1 MQTTSLAVLLALVS
15 NSDAIV
21 LNKNGDEKK
30 PEPDAY
36 AYRQFGSMPSY
47 WHDWKS
53 DPFFANTWRFSGV
66 SNGHVLSVTNDTA
79 YTADAPTDYHFPTGT
94 EQWEPDALLQLRE
107 SVRPTIGEMGMTA
120 IPYEMEMIQTE
131 NTWNNKPWKEYLDP
145 ADKGYQWDQSSVNK
159 MYRVGDSAS
168 YIKPYDQR
176 DHSWSDAE
184 YNQSDEVK
192 FLDNTKT
199 LHADYL
205 ENLDT
210 SAEYHLREGRTGVA
224 AADEV

>member
-1 MQTTSLAVLLALVS
+1 MQTISLAVFLALVS

-21 LNKNGDEKK
+21 LNKQGDEKK

-36 AYRQFGSMPSY
+36 KFGQFGTMPDY

-66 SNGHVLSVTNDTA
+66 TNGHIISMTNDTA
-79 YTADAPTDYHFPTGT
+79 YTADAPSDYHFPTGT
-94 EQWEPDALLQLRE
+94 EQWEPDALIQLQE
-107 SVRPTIGEMGMTA
+107 NVRPAIERMGMTA
-120 IPYEMEMIQTE
+120 IPSEMSMIQME
-131 NTWNNKPWKEYLDP
+131 SGWNNKPWKEYLGEP
-145 ADKGYQWDQSSVNK
+145 AGYQWDQSSVNK
-159 MYRVGDSAS
+159 IYKIGDSAS
-168 YIKPYDQR
+168 YLKPYDQR
-176 DHSWSDAE
+176 DHSWSDAQ

-199 LHADYL
+199 IHADYL
-205 ENLDT
+205 ENLAPA
-210 SAEYHLREGRTGVA
+210 AEYHLREGRTGVA